1 MRVID
6 LHCHTMATKKGDGLG
21 RNATPEV
28 FKEKIEAAGVEIV
41 AITNHNAFDQE
52 QYKTLRDTV
61 HGIADVW
68 PGVELDVV
76 GSAGKWHTV
85 VVVDP
90 NNAKELAEIVT
101 GLALGRSPND
111 CSWSFQEV
119 WTAFEPVD
127 ALMISHCHDKEP
139 AIPFEEISAIRKI
152 AGSREWELFFEPRTL
167 MTLGIWS
174 NHGFNMM
181 MGSDVKDWQVYEK
194 SEFVSLRLDVD
205 SFSQLCLLA
214 QRDHGI
220 VETLLNRTVPQE
232 MVAKPHQ
239 SVSIR
244 LPIYQDIN
252 VIFGQKGTGK
262 SEILSSLVQG
272 YQALGI
278 TTSVY
283 RGGEKYEEFK
293 RLLSTDAMDRNPK
306 RFGRGEHVEELASVT
321 GFSDA
326 TPTLVD
332 SYVQWA
338 ATRGNS
344 EKKDAFHISESRNIP
359 PVGMDGYSVA
369 KSDETVVSQFSSRVE
384 SDHLDAYLTEEDGLT
399 LLELLGRLAGAI
411 SIEKTTRF
419 IDSLST
425 TMANKSIATIK
436 GLIDKKSNTVSIP
449 GETGFLQF
457 AYARIQ
463 LLKDVTTLVES
474 LSPAEDRQRE
484 YLGRLED
491 KGRLTLVSRWRY
503 LTADSKAAEYGTGK
517 IQNLKKWKKALDDVS
532 DSALK
537 EDLPEKLAALCEV
550 TEAAG
555 ITSLGDFI
563 GVDRFVTLEGSEDP
577 YDPSDGEKGIVV
589 LERKM
594 RDDASVYL
602 LDEPELGMSNL
613 YIDSVIRP
621 LLEQRARESRTVIVA
636 THNANL
642 AVRTLPYLSVYREHV
657 KGSEFRTYIGNPFT
671 NELRDLE
678 GAVPS
683 INWSDCSMRTL
694 EGGRE
699 AFYRRKDIYE
709 AGE

>member
-6 LHCHTMATKKGDGLG
+6 LHCHTMATKRGDGPG
-21 RNATPEV
+21 RNVTPNV
-28 FKEKIEAAGVEIV
+28 FKEKIEASGVEIV
-41 AITNHNAFDQE
+41 AITNHNAFDIE
-52 QYKTLRDTV
+52 QFMTLRDTV

-68 PGVELDVV
+68 PGVELDVF
-76 GSAGKWHTV
+76 GQTSKWHTV

-90 NNAKELAEIVT
+90 NNARELDGIVA
-101 GLALGRSPND
+101 GLVSGRHPND
-111 CSWSFQEV
+111 CSWPFQEV
-119 WTAFEPVD
+119 WTAFKSIN
-127 ALMISHCHDKEP
+127 ALMISHCHDKTP
-139 AIPFEEISAIRKI
+139 AIHFEEISAIREA

-181 MGSDVKDWQVYEK
+181 MGSDVNDWQAYEK
-194 SEFVSLRLDVD
+194 SDFVSLRLDVD

-220 VETLLNRTVPQE
+220 VETLLNGTVPRE
-232 MVAKPHQ
+232 MLAKPHQ

-262 SEILSSLVQG
+262 SEILSSLAQS

-278 TTSVY
+278 STSIY

-293 RLLSTDAMDRNPK
+293 KLISADTMDRDPK
-306 RFGRGEHVEELASVT
+306 RFGRSGHVEELNSVT
-321 GFSDA
+321 GFSDS
-326 TPTLVD
+326 TPTFID
-332 SYVQWA
+332 SYTQWVE
-338 ATRGNS
+338 TRGNS
-344 EKKDAFHISESRNIP
+344 EKKDAFQISESHDLP
-359 PVGMDGYSVA
+359 PLGLDEYSTA
-369 KSDETVVSQFSSRVE
+369 KADETVVSRFSSQVKGSR
-384 SDHLDAYLTEEDGLT
+384 LDNYLDEKD
-399 LLELLGRLAGAI
+399 RLALIGLLDKLSGAI
-411 SIEKTTRF
+411 STVKAARY

-425 TMANKSIATIK
+425 SMANKSIATIK
-436 GLIDKKSNTVSIP
+436 GLIDKKSNTASMP
-449 GETGFLQF
+449 GGTGFLQF
-457 AYARIQ
+457 AYSRIQ
-463 LLKDVTTLVES
+463 LFKDATTLVEG
-474 LSPAEDRQRE
+474 LSPIEDRSSE
-484 YLGRLED
+484 YLGSLED
-491 KGRLTLVSRWRY
+491 KGRLMLVSRWRY
-503 LTADSKAAEYGTGK
+503 LTTDSKATEYGTVK
-517 IQNLKKWKKALDDVS
+517 ITNLRRWKKALDDVLSSAFKDDLS
-532 DSALK
+532 D
-537 EDLPEKLAALCEV
+537 KLAVLSEV

-555 ITSLGDFI
+555 ITSLSDFI
-563 GVDRFVTLEGSEDP
+563 GVDRFVTLEGSTDP

-621 LLEQRARESRTVIVA
+621 LLEQRARENRTVIVA

-657 KGSEFRTYIGNPFT
+657 KGAVFRTYIGNPFT

-678 GAVPS
+678 GLAPS
-683 INWSDCSMRTL
+683 IDWSDCSMLTL

-699 AFYRRKDIYE
+699 AFYKRKDIYE
-709 AGE
+709 AGA